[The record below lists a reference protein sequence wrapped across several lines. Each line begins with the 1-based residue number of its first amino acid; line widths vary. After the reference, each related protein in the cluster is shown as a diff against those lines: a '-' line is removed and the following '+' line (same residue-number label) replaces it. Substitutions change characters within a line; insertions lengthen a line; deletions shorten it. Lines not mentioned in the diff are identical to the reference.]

1 MRPRSLKRLS
11 GVLAGLLV
19 LAAVLGLPGLARS
32 ASSERGFPLIQT
44 YDPAIEDTDTQ
55 NFAITADSRGVIYVA
70 NGGGIVVYDGAWWRV
85 IPLGK
90 AVTAFAV
97 AADAAGRVGVGG
109 IDELGYLA
117 PDADG
122 TLRYVSLTNLLLP
135 EQRAFGQVTSLHA
148 TANGFAFMTTRWLLV
163 WDGTRITTVATFPDE
178 RPYADSFDVG
188 PEIYLWTREG
198 ISRLAGTKLEPVSG
212 GEAFRGRR
220 VDVILPAESGLLV
233 SVRGE
238 GLFLLKDGEAVPFAP
253 EASRWTAEKR
263 LIEGYRL
270 PDGRWALGSILG
282 GLLLLRPDGEV
293 DQVIDT
299 AVGLPDDFVTGMV
312 LDREGSL
319 WLALNNGLARVEVV
333 SPLSVIDRRAGLQ
346 GSVYGM
352 ARHQGALWVAT
363 SAGLFTT
370 AGDAGGQPLRMR
382 AVPGLQPSVWSLL
395 SVDGDLLV
403 GTAVGIAV
411 VRGAS
416 PRIDP
421 RISSIRSQTIPGT
434 EQQTAYVLSRSTR
447 DPNRIWVGSDDGI
460 SSIVREGTAW
470 RFEGLLEG
478 TPREIRSIV
487 EGEDGAL
494 WCGSTLDGLV
504 RIAVSSGKTSS
515 GKTGSGKAKPMLRQ
529 IPGSEGVFLFQI
541 GARILAVQDDRVLRL
556 DEAQGRLIEDP
567 SLAGLGGH
575 GEASVIAQ
583 DAEGNLWRNSHPPSI
598 AMRRGAAWETRSLV
612 EVPARMV
619 SAIVTEPDGVVWLA
633 GENGL
638 FRYASSAQDPG
649 TALPAPL
656 LARIT
661 TRGDALL
668 FGGAPGAEPPIAE
681 LPPNVRRLRI
691 DVSPLSY
698 RAGLRYQTRL
708 DPVDTDWGS
717 PAAEPFAELTR
728 LPPGSYTFHVRTAGP
743 SGEVGP
749 ETAWSFS
756 VGQLW
761 YLTPWAVSLW
771 LLVAAAA
778 MSGYV
783 QLRGRA
789 LRRRATTLEALVAEQ
804 TVELRRKVDDLNHAH
819 AELAGA
825 NARLEELSLRDDLT
839 GVANRRRFQQV
850 LNEEWERSRRTG
862 QPLAFVLLD
871 LDFFKLLNDTRGHRE
886 GDVCLQAVAR
896 CLDGG
901 VRRPGDLVARYGGE
915 EFAVL
920 LPNTDPAGAL
930 QVAELLREEIEA
942 LGIPHSAS
950 PLGRITASFGTAALI
965 AEPGQRP
972 EVLIETADLAL
983 YRAKTQ
989 GRNRVCA
996 GATEDEGVG
1005 FASMSN

>member
-1 MRPRSLKRLS
+1 MRPRSPKRPS
-11 GVLAGLLV
+11 GVLAGLLL
-19 LAAVLGLPGLARS
+19 LAAVLGLPGVGRC

-44 YDPAIEDTDTQ
+44 YDPAVEDTDTQ
-55 NFAITADSRGVIYVA
+55 NFGITADSRGVIYVA
-70 NGGGIVVYDGAWWRV
+70 NGGGVVVYDGAWWRV

-117 PDADG
+117 PDANG
-122 TLRYVSLTNLLLP
+122 TLRYVSLTSLLPP
-135 EQRAFGQVTSLHA
+135 EQRAFGQVTSLRA
-148 TANGFAFMTTRWLLV
+148 TANGFAFLTTRWLLV

-188 PEIYLWTREG
+188 PEIYFWTREG
-198 ISRLAGTKLEPVSG
+198 ISRLAGMKLEPVPG
-212 GEAFRGRR
+212 GETFRGRR
-220 VDVILPAESGLLV
+220 VDVILPAEGGLLV

-238 GLFLLKDGEAVPFAP
+238 GLFLLKNGEAVPFAP

-270 PDGRWALGSILG
+270 PDGRWALGSVLG

-299 AVGLPDDFVTGMV
+299 AVGLPDDFVNGIV

-346 GSVYGM
+346 GSVYGV

-370 AGDAGGQPLRMR
+370 AGEAGAGLVRLH

-395 SVDGDLLV
+395 SVDGDLLA
-403 GTAVGIAV
+403 GTGFGIGAVHGMT
-411 VRGAS
+411 
-416 PRIDP
+416 
-421 RISSIRSQTIPGT
+421 SQTIPGT
-434 EQQTAYVLSRSTR
+434 EQQTAYVLSRSAR
-447 DPNRIWVGSDDGI
+447 NPNRVWIGSPDGLA
-460 SSIVREGTAW
+460 SIVREGTAW

-487 EGEDGAL
+487 EAEDGSL

-504 RIAVSSGKTSS
+504 RIAAPSGK
-515 GKTGSGKAKPMLRQ
+515 GKPMLRN
-529 IPGSEGVFLFQI
+529 IPGSEGVALFQI
-541 GARILAVQDDRVLRL
+541 GSRILAVQDDRVLRL

-567 SLAGLGGH
+567 SLAALGGH
-575 GEASVIAQ
+575 GDASVIAQ

-638 FRYASSAQDPG
+638 FRYASSAQDSG

-656 LARIT
+656 IARIT

-708 DPVDTDWGS
+708 DPVDADWSS

-756 VGQLW
+756 VRQLW
-761 YLTPWAVSLW
+761 YLTPWAISLW

-778 MSGYV
+778 MSGYA

-789 LRRRATTLEALVAEQ
+789 LRRRAAALEALVAEQ

-825 NARLEELSLRDDLT
+825 NSRLEELSLRDDLT

-850 LNEEWERSRRTG
+850 LDEEWERSRRSG

-886 GDVCLQAVAR
+886 GDLCLQAVAR
-896 CLDGG
+896 CLDGA
-901 VRRPGDLVARYGGE
+901 VHRAGDLVARYGGE

-942 LGIPHSAS
+942 LAIPHHAS

-965 AEPGQRP
+965 PDLGQRP
-972 EVLIETADLAL
+972 EELIETADLAL

-996 GATEDEGVG
+996 GGMEDEGVG
-1005 FASMSN
+1005 FAAMSN

>member
-1 MRPRSLKRLS
+1 MRPRSLKRPS
-11 GVLAGLLV
+11 GVLAGLLL
-19 LAAVLGLPGLARS
+19 LAASLGLPGVGRC

-55 NFAITADSRGVIYVA
+55 NFAITADSRGVIYIA

-97 AADAAGRVGVGG
+97 AADSAGRVGVGG

-117 PDADG
+117 PDRDG
-122 TLRYVSLTNLLLP
+122 TLRYVSLTALLPP

-163 WDGTRITTVATFPDE
+163 WDGTRITTVASFPDE

-198 ISRLAGTKLEPVSG
+198 ISRLAGKKLEPIPG
-212 GEAFRGRR
+212 GGAFRGRR
-220 VDVILPAESGLLV
+220 VDVILPAEGGLLV

-238 GLFLLKDGEAVPFAP
+238 GLFLLRNGEAVPFAP
-253 EASRWTAEKR
+253 AASRWATEKK

-282 GLLLLRPDGEV
+282 GFLLLRPDGEV

-346 GSVYGM
+346 GSIYGV

-370 AGDAGGQPLRMR
+370 AGDAGGQLLRMR

-395 SVDGDLLV
+395 SVDGDLLA
-403 GTAVGIAV
+403 GTAFGIAV

-416 PRIDP
+416 PRVDP
-421 RISSIRSQTIPGT
+421 RISSIRSQIIPGT
-434 EQQTAYVLSRSTR
+434 EQQTAYVLSRSAR
-447 DPNRIWVGSDDGI
+447 NPNRAWVGSDDGI

-470 RFEGLLEG
+470 RFEGILQG
-478 TPREIRSIV
+478 TPREVRSVV
-487 EGEDGAL
+487 EGADGVL
-494 WCGSTLDGLV
+494 WCGSTLDGVV
-504 RIAVSSGKTSS
+504 RIEAFS
-515 GKTGSGKAKPMLRQ
+515 GKTGSSKARPRLRKV
-529 IPGSEGVFLFQI
+529 PGSEGAFLFQI

-556 DEAQGRLIEDP
+556 DEAQGKLIEDP

-575 GEASVIAQ
+575 GEADVIAQ
-583 DAEGNLWRNSHPPSI
+583 DAEGNLWRNSHPPSV
-598 AMRRGAAWETRSLV
+598 AMRRGAAWETHSLV
-612 EVPARMV
+612 EVPSRTITTV
-619 SAIVTEPDGVVWLA
+619 VTEPDGVVWLG
-633 GENGL
+633 GESGL
-638 FRYASSAQDPG
+638 FRYASLAQG
-649 TALPAPL
+649 QESVLPAPL

-668 FGGAPGAEPPIAE
+668 FGGAPGADPGIAE

-691 DVSPLSY
+691 DIAPLSY

-708 DPVDTDWGS
+708 DPVDTDWSS
-717 PAAEPFAELTR
+717 PTAEPFAELTR

-778 MSGYV
+778 MIGYV

-789 LRRRATTLEALVAEQ
+789 LRRRAATLEALVAEQ

-850 LNEEWERSRRTG
+850 LNEEWERSRRNG

-886 GDVCLQAVAR
+886 GDLCLQAVAR
-896 CLDGG
+896 CLDAG

-942 LGIPHSAS
+942 LAIPHKAS

-989 GRNRVCA
+989 GRNRVCT